1 MTPTTDP
8 RCECGGVEAHDVHLS
23 GCPAHEGTTPAT
35 PRPWTSRINETGQMV
50 YVEGPDGVVI
60 CSFSEAFGT
69 ANAALIVQSVNAYDQ
84 LRASEADSKAL
95 IERMQGEL
103 IAIREQRITLREEN
117 ARLTQARDIRTA
129 HFEEVARLR
138 AEHAEMRA
146 VVEKVAWMY
155 EQEAHNLPD
164 EGYGPDN
171 RTWQYIPHALGQ
183 QARALLAKVEAK

>member
-35 PRPWTSRINETGQMV
+35 PRPFPAELDFR
-50 YVEGPDGVVI
+50 
-60 CSFSEAFGT
+60 EAWATEKQEQFFLPQ
-69 ANAALIVQSVNAYDQ
+69 AARDELNRQYGEAVNAYDQ

-138 AEHAEMRA
+138 AEHAKMRA
-146 VVEKVAWMY
+146 LLAKT
-155 EQEAHNLPD
+155 EAMFVD
-164 EGYGPDN
+164 GRIAVTREDVS
-171 RTWQYIPHALGQ
+171 ALTFDT
-183 QARALLAKVEAK
+183 RALLAKVEAK